1 MKRLLLCGLIMSAT
15 ACATAAQSPTLKAD
29 HRTEL
34 EQQLV
39 KTERD
44 WTEALKNRDKKALSQ
59 ICSDDLLVTDEEGK
73 VSTQK
78 KSRRFS
84 AAYQDRILHSQRPHR
99 ANLWRYRD
107 CKRTMESRVHRGR
120 NSCEWDLSVYRYL
133 RAAGRTLVG
142 CGFPR
147 LPCPRRCALM
157 QMRNPRS
164 GL

>member
-1 MKRLLLCGLIMSAT
+1 MSAT

-73 VSTQK
+73 VSTK
-78 KSRRFS
+78 KNISTILCCIPGSHPTLSATSSR
-84 AAYQDRILHSQRPHR
+84 
-99 ANLWRYRD
+99 
-107 CKRTMESRVHRGR
+107 E
-120 NSCEWDLSVYRYL
+120 
-133 RAAGRTLVG
+133 
-142 CGFPR
+142 
-147 LPCPRRCALM
+147 LM
-157 QMRNPRS
+157 AIP